1 MWQHLSRGLVRQ
13 QVQVQVQV
21 QQVRH
26 KKFGKFVVPHRKPR
40 WIPMA
45 RSKMFVQPPKSLVPE
60 VRSIPRYYS
69 CLSRPGFCLNDVA
82 TL

>member
-45 RSKMFVQPPKSLVPE
+45 RSKMFVQPPKSLIPE
-60 VRSIPRYYS
+60 VRSHNTS
-69 CLSRPGFCLNDVA
+69 VLFLSTQARFLYE
-82 TL
+82 